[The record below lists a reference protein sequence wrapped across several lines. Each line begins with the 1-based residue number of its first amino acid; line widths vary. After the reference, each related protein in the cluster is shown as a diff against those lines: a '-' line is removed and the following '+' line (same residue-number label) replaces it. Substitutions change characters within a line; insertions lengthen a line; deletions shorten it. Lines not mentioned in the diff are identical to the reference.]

1 MHSTSDEHEWHTFC
15 SAPSAANISQ
25 RPFASTLENLQII
38 CKTPVSPKIRYFCP
52 EPSSTGAALLQFR
65 FFSKVGG
72 LCLFASARRAFHLLP
87 PLGYKRVHNA
97 FTAFANDVLIKMVK
111 SLPSKTE
118 EFTPPRVTKFSE
130 MSPVLFVQE
139 LSPDEARKIST
150 SVPS

>member
-65 FFSKVGG
+65 FFSKVGACVYSRPHG
-72 LCLFASARRAFHLLP
+72 
-87 PLGYKRVHNA
+87 
-97 FTAFANDVLIKMVK
+97 
-111 SLPSKTE
+111 
-118 EFTPPRVTKFSE
+118 
-130 MSPVLFVQE
+130 E
-139 LSPDEARKIST
+139 LSICSRRWDT
-150 SVPS
+150 SVFTTLSLRSRTTC